1 MANCNR
7 RANVQ
12 NRGEKENLSARF
24 FQNVG
29 GLGPVEPFLLGGRIQ
44 KEWIFFSLIFLEK

>member
-12 NRGEKENLSARF
+12 NHGEKENLSARF

-29 GLGPVEPFLLGGRIQ
+29 GLGPVEPFLLGGQNPKRMD
-44 KEWIFFSLIFLEK
+44 FFFFNFS